1 MIVIIMPLA
10 THGHVYIIHFFDLI
24 LHKLVLVGF
33 RALLIVGFYEK
44 AEQDRGGC
52 KSAADTRKIRKI
64 SLISNVCFLI
74 LFQDDTL

>member
-1 MIVIIMPLA
+1 MIVIIMPPA

-33 RALLIVGFYEK
+33 RALLIVGFYED
-44 AEQDRGGC
+44 ADA
-52 KSAADTRKIRKI
+52 KSATDARKIRKI

>member
-33 RALLIVGFYEK
+33 RALLIVGFYEE
-44 AEQDRGGC
+44 AEQDGGGC
-52 KSAADTRKIRKI
+52 QKC
-64 SLISNVCFLI
+64 N
-74 LFQDDTL
+74 

>member
-33 RALLIVGFYEK
+33 RALLIVGFYEE
-44 AEQDRGGC
+44 AEQDGGGC
-52 KSAADTRKIRKI
+52 QKCS
-64 SLISNVCFLI
+64 
-74 LFQDDTL
+74 

>member
-1 MIVIIMPLA
+1 MPPA

-24 LHKLVLVGF
+24 FHKLVLVGF
-33 RALLIVGFYEK
+33 RALLIVGFYDE
-44 AEQDRGGC
+44 AEQDGA
-52 KSAADTRKIRKI
+52 SARSATDARKIRKI